1 MENRD
6 GEQHNKKK
14 NQNRKLGHIQEK
26 IAIDFLIKNGY
37 NIKISNYAR
46 QCGEIDIIAQKDD
59 YIHFIEVK
67 YRKNTNYGYPR
78 EAVTKSKQTKIKK
91 TSLYYIQELGEEID
105 IKEIGYSFDVIE
117 IIDKE
122 INYIPNAFY

>member
-1 MENRD
+1 MEDRD
-6 GEQHNKKK
+6 KEQVSKNKK
-14 NQNRKLGHIQEK
+14 NQNRKLGNIQEK

-37 NIKISNYAR
+37 NIKICNYTK

-67 YRKNTNYGYPR
+67 YRKITNYGYPR

-91 TSLYYIQELGEEID
+91 TALYYIQEQGEEHNVN
-105 IKEIGYSFDVIE
+105 EI
-117 IIDKE
+117 
-122 INYIPNAFY
+122 